1 MLKLLVI
8 LFITMLKLLLI
19 LFIIKLY
26 AQNNAFKYD
35 VILTKEQQ
43 KSMKMEITTEILAMK
58 RQKAI
63 GQKLNCNFI
72 RTDPGKGNFDILKY
86 K

>member
-8 LFITMLKLLLI
+8 LFITMLKLLVI

-58 RQKAI
+58 
-63 GQKLNCNFI
+63 
-72 RTDPGKGNFDILKY
+72 
-86 K
+86 